1 MAELHAPSFAS
12 AAMNHWININSMV
25 YSDIPHILVDIEAA
39 RMQMVIPGC
48 QAGLASTWII
58 FHWKYEVVET
68 FNFYVRFW
76 YFVACE
82 PATQLMRQGSN
93 WCGVRL
99 QQEGESVT
107 VLTGGCWRPARGW
120 GLSPLYLIS
129 TTSTKFDFK
138 GLFAFSLF
146 TLWFHPMFQVSS
158 SRCWL
163 PRGDCPIIRILN
175 TEAAASRTENV
186 NSEISRRQ
194 GQSFS
199 FPFFI
204 NMIDA

>member
-1 MAELHAPSFAS
+1 MHQALLQQQ
-12 AAMNHWININSMV
+12 WIIESSISISMV

-107 VLTGGCWRPARGW
+107 VLTGGCWRPGTRLGTVTT
-120 GLSPLYLIS
+120 LSNQHNFNKVWLQG
-129 TTSTKFDFK
+129 FVCFQ
-138 GLFAFSLF
+138 SLHF
-146 TLWFHPMFQVSS
+146 MIPSNVSS
-158 SRCWL
+158 FQIQML
-163 PRGDCPIIRILN
+163 V
-175 TEAAASRTENV
+175 AAGRLSNYQ
-186 NSEISRRQ
+186 NS
-194 GQSFS
+194 
-199 FPFFI
+199 
-204 NMIDA
+204 

>member
-99 QQEGESVT
+99 QHEGESVT
-107 VLTGGCWRPARGW
+107 VLTGGCWRPGTRLGTVTT
-120 GLSPLYLIS
+120 LSNQHNFNKVWLQG
-129 TTSTKFDFK
+129 FVCFQ
-138 GLFAFSLF
+138 SLHF
-146 TLWFHPMFQVSS
+146 MIPSNVSS
-158 SRCWL
+158 FQL
-163 PRGDCPIIRILN
+163 QMLV
-175 TEAAASRTENV
+175 AAGRLSNYQ
-186 NSEISRRQ
+186 NS
-194 GQSFS
+194 
-199 FPFFI
+199 
-204 NMIDA
+204 

>member
-107 VLTGGCWRPARGW
+107 VLTGGCWRPGTRLGTVTT
-120 GLSPLYLIS
+120 LSNQHNFNKVWLQG
-129 TTSTKFDFK
+129 FVCFQ
-138 GLFAFSLF
+138 SLHF
-146 TLWFHPMFQVSS
+146 MIPSNVSS
-158 SRCWL
+158 FQL
-163 PRGDCPIIRILN
+163 QMLV
-175 TEAAASRTENV
+175 AAGRLSNYQ
-186 NSEISRRQ
+186 NS
-194 GQSFS
+194 
-199 FPFFI
+199 
-204 NMIDA
+204 